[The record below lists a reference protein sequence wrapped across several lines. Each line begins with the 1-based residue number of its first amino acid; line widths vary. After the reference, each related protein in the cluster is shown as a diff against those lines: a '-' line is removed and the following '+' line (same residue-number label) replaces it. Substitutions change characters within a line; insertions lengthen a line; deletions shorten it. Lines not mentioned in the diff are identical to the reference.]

1 MLDCKLYARSIKESV
16 KLQLETIKK
25 IYGGIPTLSIISSTT
40 DMASRAYIKG
50 KIRDCEE
57 VGINVICTEFDA
69 DSLSE
74 KTIIDKIV
82 EHNNNRDITGIIVQL
97 PLPLHI
103 NQDNIKNS
111 IVNHKDIDGFKMTS
125 GFEPCTPLGIIKL
138 LDCYNI
144 PISSKHCVIV
154 GRSEL
159 VGRPL
164 AKLLLDKDATVT
176 ICHSKT
182 ENLSKYTI
190 NADILISAVGVSGV
204 ITSDMVSNDTVLID
218 VGISRNANGE
228 MSGDFTREC
237 YNKTELYTIVPSGIG
252 LVTRATLLENIIK
265 AFEIQHTEQLQEG
278 L

>member
-265 AFEIQHTEQLQEG
+265 AFEIQNNYRKVYR
-278 L
+278 